1 MVLVND
7 PEAREQFS
15 ELALDHLLRAA
26 RLKMILVDD
35 REALAKMDLKH
46 EPRNAMAVRLNNNS
60 RRSAR
65 RRKNKPKSTR
75 VKKSPRPTRGKPYLS
90 DMSEAAS

>member
-35 REALAKMDLKH
+35 REALA
-46 EPRNAMAVRLNNNS
+46 NAMAVRLNNNS